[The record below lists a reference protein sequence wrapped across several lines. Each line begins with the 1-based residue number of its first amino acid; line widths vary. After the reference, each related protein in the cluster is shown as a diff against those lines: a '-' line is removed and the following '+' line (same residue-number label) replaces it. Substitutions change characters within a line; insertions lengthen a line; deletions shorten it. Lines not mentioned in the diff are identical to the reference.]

1 MKKKIIIGTIASVF
15 ILCSVSTAVPAFTG
29 SSARELINNANEN
42 VFLGEKYNSLIN
54 FFEIIQKK
62 KDESYNGISS
72 ILDEKYTF
80 AQNPI
85 LLQLLNR
92 LKHNTEKYLQDGDSH
107 SFLDVFTEIQ
117 HLNEEHEHN
126 SGVNSIST
134 TDAPSG
140 FENWWSTYE
149 QCKKKWNLGGL
160 LTIDN
165 YNDWYNWGINV
176 LSILGIFIMVL
187 YVLIAVSLGEAASY
201 LWPFF
206 AIWEIFLIYFVKTYT
221 ISSGLLVREIDIVV
235 HVEDSES
242 ETGINGL
249 NIYTYS
255 LDVGEK
261 TTQEEVNKFFNY
273 TVEPATYMG
282 DGYYALS
289 SRDRETKYTK
299 APEPPGNYRIVI
311 EEQYAEGIIWES
323 FDHDTDYAIPDAGV
337 YMLDVSLNAT
347 G

>member
-15 ILCSVSTAVPAFTG
+15 ILCSLSTAVPAFTG
-29 SSARELINNANEN
+29 SSARELINYANEN
-42 VFLGEKYNSLIN
+42 VFLREKYNNLIN

-62 KDESYNGISS
+62 KDESYNGMSS

-85 LLQLLNR
+85 LLQLLNK
-92 LKHNTEKYLQDGDSH
+92 LKQNTEKYLQDSDSH

-126 SGVNSIST
+126 FDVNSILT
-134 TDAPSG
+134 TDPPSG
-140 FENWWSTYE
+140 FENWWTIYE
-149 QCKKKWNLGGL
+149 QCRKLWNLGGL
-160 LTIDN
+160 LTIDS
-165 YNDWYNWGINV
+165 YEDWYTWVSDV
-176 LSILGIFIMVL
+176 LTIMVIFVGVL
-187 YVLIAVSLGEAASY
+187 YVLILGSGGLAAPF

-206 AIWEIFLIYFVKTYT
+206 GIWELFLGYFIYTYT
-221 ISSGLLVREIDIVV
+221 VSSGLLVREIDIVV

-242 ETGINGL
+242 ETGISGL
-249 NIYTYS
+249 NIYTFN

-261 TTQEEVNKFFNY
+261 TTQEEVNKFFTY
-273 TVEPATYMG
+273 IVEPATYMG

-299 APEPPGNYRIVI
+299 APEPPGNYKIVI
-311 EEQYAEGIIWES
+311 EEQLAEGIIWEF
-323 FDHDTDYAIPDAGV
+323 FDHDTKYAIPDAGV
-337 YMLDVSLNAT
+337 YMLNVSLNAK